1 MKPSIIESVV
11 SRHAEEAAFL
21 WLLRDRAVGQPHS
34 LLAQVAAL
42 DDRLEAHLDGLRVA
56 GDPGWGLCR
65 AGLEEGDAG
74 EVFAAALLAFES
86 GKDDRVQEVLKF
98 GTKSPKVSRGLVSAL
113 GWIPYEEA
121 EKHIQRLHGT
131 DSPILRRIGIAA
143 SVIHRRS
150 PGRALDQALS
160 HADPFLKSRALRAI
174 GELGVLD
181 WLPTARKNLTYEDE
195 RCRFEA
201 AWSVAL
207 RGGDANAVATLKTFA
222 ESSSPFRHRALQL
235 ALRRMELAVANA
247 WRVKLARDPGQL
259 RSAVI
264 AAGVIGDPSAVA
276 WLIEQMKVPLQARVA
291 AEAFTMITG
300 VDITQA
306 PFAGEKPEGFEAG
319 PTDNPEDEN
328 VQMDPDENLPWPNP
342 GAVGQ
347 WWKDHQGEFSRG
359 SRYLLGKAINVE
371 SLQEILRTGRQRQR
385 AAAAIE
391 LAIKQRSQSLFE
403 VRAPGLRQ
411 KKLLGLTG

>member
-1 MKPSIIESVV
+1 
-11 SRHAEEAAFL
+11 
-21 WLLRDRAVGQPHS
+21 
-34 LLAQVAAL
+34 
-42 DDRLEAHLDGLRVA
+42 
-56 GDPGWGLCR
+56 
-65 AGLEEGDAG
+65 
-74 EVFAAALLAFES
+74 
-86 GKDDRVQEVLKF
+86 
-98 GTKSPKVSRGLVSAL
+98 
-113 GWIPYEEA
+113 
-121 EKHIQRLHGT
+121 
-131 DSPILRRIGIAA
+131 
-143 SVIHRRS
+143 
-150 PGRALDQALS
+150 
-160 HADPFLKSRALRAI
+160 
-174 GELGVLD
+174 
-181 WLPTARKNLTYEDE
+181 
-195 RCRFEA
+195 
-201 AWSVAL
+201 
-207 RGGDANAVATLKTFA
+207 
-222 ESSSPFRHRALQL
+222 
-235 ALRRMELAVANA
+235 
-247 WRVKLARDPGQL
+247 
-259 RSAVI
+259 
-264 AAGVIGDPSAVA
+264 
-276 WLIEQMKVPLQARVA
+276 
-291 AEAFTMITG
+291 

>member
-1 MKPSIIESVV
+1 
-11 SRHAEEAAFL
+11 
-21 WLLRDRAVGQPHS
+21 
-34 LLAQVAAL
+34 
-42 DDRLEAHLDGLRVA
+42 
-56 GDPGWGLCR
+56 
-65 AGLEEGDAG
+65 
-74 EVFAAALLAFES
+74 
-86 GKDDRVQEVLKF
+86 
-98 GTKSPKVSRGLVSAL
+98 
-113 GWIPYEEA
+113 
-121 EKHIQRLHGT
+121 
-131 DSPILRRIGIAA
+131 
-143 SVIHRRS
+143 
-150 PGRALDQALS
+150 
-160 HADPFLKSRALRAI
+160 
-174 GELGVLD
+174 LGVLD

-259 RSAVI
+259 RFAVV
-264 AAGVIGDPSAVA
+264 AAGVIGDPSAIP

-359 SRYLLGKAINVE
+359 SRYLLGKAIVE